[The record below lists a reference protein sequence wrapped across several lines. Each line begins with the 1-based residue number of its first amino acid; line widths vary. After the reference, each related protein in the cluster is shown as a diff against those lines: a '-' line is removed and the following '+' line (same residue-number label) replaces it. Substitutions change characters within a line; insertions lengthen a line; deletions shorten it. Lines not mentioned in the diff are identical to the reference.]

1 MTIELDFKQA
11 LRLDMERKGLSEAAL
26 GNALGITQQ
35 AVHKWIARGFPPL
48 AKLDK
53 LLAVL
58 GEGSEVSKLSH
69 KAIYSSRSRTPRHYI
84 TFTDKESDTTIKFQ
98 DSGIATYISDGSTT
112 QQPSQMFEAW
122 QAKLKYLQSQ
132 QDDSSP
138 VWAEFK
144 DELPEELHGNLDR
157 QVPTERRPITY
168 DYASAN
174 VVAEIV
180 RVRSAVASHNSSMK
194 LLQLITYAQMINP
207 TMVKLLIVV
216 TEEPRV
222 RLNSV
227 VSTAAKAFD
236 VRVAF
241 VKSGREAAQLVAEA
255 EIEETLEVIEPDE

>member
-1 MTIELDFKQA
+1 MTSELDFKQA

-26 GNALGITQQ
+26 GKALKISQQ
-35 AVHKWIARGFPPL
+35 AVNKWIARGFPPL
-48 AKLDK
+48 SQLDN

-69 KAIYSSRSRTPRHYI
+69 KAIYSSRSRTPRNYI
-84 TFTDKESDTTIKFQ
+84 IFTDKESDRSIRFQ
-98 DSGIATYISDGSTT
+98 DSGIATYNSDGTT
-112 QQPSQMFEAW
+112 QQPSRMFEAW
-122 QAKLKYLQSQ
+122 QTKLKSLQSQ

-180 RVRSAVASHNSSMK
+180 RVRSAVASHNSSIK
-194 LLQLITYAQMINP
+194 LLQLITYAQMVNP
-207 TMVKLLIVV
+207 KMVKLLIVV

-222 RLNSV
+222 NLNSV
-227 VSTAAKAFD
+227 VNTAAKTFD
-236 VRVAF
+236 VRLAF
-241 VKSGREAAQLVAEA
+241 VKNGREAAQLVLEA
-255 EIEETLEVIEPDE
+255 EKGEIPELLEPDE